1 MKRSNADREEKPLR
15 EVVDEVSSIWKE
27 ADGRIA
33 VGLRKHAQMYFLHAE
48 DGNFRKKSDL
58 LRESLTRHW
67 SVRLKFVPHEGWIMG
82 VESCS
87 AGEHE

>member
-48 DGNFRKKSDL
+48 DGY
-58 LRESLTRHW
+58 
-67 SVRLKFVPHEGWIMG
+67 V
-82 VESCS
+82 
-87 AGEHE
+87 